1 MMPPHDRPDCR
12 LFRLGYAAAG
22 YVPVIERRILQRKRW
37 EACGSTAVHLTFSSS
52 SCARIHGVEL
62 VSIRRFLL
70 ALVILGV
77 VATTADL
84 LLLGHYEDTNQQI
97 PLALNALAV
106 AIIAWQLALRSR
118 ASVRAFQ
125 AIMLAFVLAALVGSY
140 LHYRGNLDFQLEIDP
155 SQSRWELFGKVM
167 RAKAPPAL
175 APGAMAQIGLIG
187 LIFAYRHPSLR
198 RDSDA
203 TGD

>member
-1 MMPPHDRPDCR
+1 M
-12 LFRLGYAAAG
+12 
-22 YVPVIERRILQRKRW
+22 
-37 EACGSTAVHLTFSSS
+37 
-52 SCARIHGVEL
+52 
-62 VSIRRFLL
+62 
-70 ALVILGV
+70 
-77 VATTADL
+77 TTADL
-84 LLLGHYEDTNQQI
+84 LLLGHHEDWNQQI
-97 PLALNALAV
+97 PLALNALAI
-106 AIIAWQLALRSR
+106 ASIAWQLAFRTH

-140 LHYRGNLDFQLEIDP
+140 LHYRGNLDFQLEIDA
-155 SQSRWELFGKVM
+155 SQTRWELFGKVM

-187 LIFAYRHPSLR
+187 LIYAHRHPALA